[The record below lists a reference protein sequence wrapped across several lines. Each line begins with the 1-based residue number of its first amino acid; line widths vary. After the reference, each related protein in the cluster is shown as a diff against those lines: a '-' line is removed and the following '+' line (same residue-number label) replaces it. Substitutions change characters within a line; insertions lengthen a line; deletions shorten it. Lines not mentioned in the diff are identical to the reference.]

1 MCVLVGDER
10 RKRDHGRRERAL
22 WGGGK
27 ERKWVMYTGKAE
39 REMLGRK
46 ANELGWGMK
55 WKGGAGRG
63 S

>member
-10 RKRDHGRRERAL
+10 RKRDYGRRERVF

-27 ERKWVMYTGKAE
+27 ERKWVMYIGKVE

-46 ANELGWGMK
+46 VNEFGWGMK
-55 WKGGAGRG
+55 WKGGVGRG